1 MGALVLT
8 ARKISS
14 STLRWAIASAAL
26 FAPLGVGAPVHEED
40 DSTRSKYRKARELYA
55 VYNNNITR
63 G

>member
-26 FAPLGVGAPVHEED
+26 FEVGAPVQEED
-40 DSTRSKYRKARELYA
+40 EE
-55 VYNNNITR
+55 
-63 G
+63 

>member
-26 FAPLGVGAPVHEED
+26 FAALGVGAPVQEEG
-40 DSTRSKYRKARELYA
+40 EE
-55 VYNNNITR
+55 
-63 G
+63 

>member
-26 FAPLGVGAPVHEED
+26 FARSDGVGAPVQEED
-40 DSTRSKYRKARELYA
+40 EE
-55 VYNNNITR
+55 
-63 G
+63 

>member
-26 FAPLGVGAPVHEED
+26 AVRSLGVGAPVQEED
-40 DSTRSKYRKARELYA
+40 EE
-55 VYNNNITR
+55 
-63 G
+63 